1 MDVRDVHHSHYSRLC
16 PIETPEGPNIG
27 LIGALA
33 TYSRINRY
41 GFIEAPYRR
50 VDQVNKRVT
59 NEVRYMTADEEEDYI
74 ITQANEPLDENH
86 WFVRER
92 VTARSREDTVEIDRN
107 QIDYMDVSPQ
117 QLVSVAS
124 AMIPFLEN
132 DDANRALM
140 GANMQRQ
147 AVPLLTTDAP
157 VVATGIEYRAA
168 CDSGV
173 CILARRDGIIE
184 KVSATR
190 SCCWATT
197 ACAIRTS

>member
-74 ITQANEPLDENH
+74 IAQANEPLDENH
-86 WFVRER
+86 WFVQR
-92 VTARSREDTVEIDRN
+92 AR
-107 QIDYMDVSPQ
+107 Y
-117 QLVSVAS
+117 
-124 AMIPFLEN
+124 
-132 DDANRALM
+132 
-140 GANMQRQ
+140 
-147 AVPLLTTDAP
+147 
-157 VVATGIEYRAA
+157 
-168 CDSGV
+168 
-173 CILARRDGIIE
+173 
-184 KVSATR
+184 
-190 SCCWATT
+190 
-197 ACAIRTS
+197 CAQPRGYG